1 MELKSIPAIIAV
13 AIAAALVCAVCAPA
27 AAQGAAQPTVGVVDV
42 QKAFNEYKLTS
53 SSNEEINRMVESF
66 RRELDIRA
74 SHKLLS
80 EEEIKEL
87 VELRSKSP
95 LTDADRSR
103 IDALERTSKQ
113 RDEEL
118 NALSNKS
125 DLTEQERAR
134 LKELRDLANRNDANG
149 RTLAEDYSQQVEQ
162 RKSQL
167 SDRITADLQQAIAKV
182 AQSKG
187 LATVVDKIAVL
198 YGGVDITEDVIQT
211 LNSSR

>member
-1 MELKSIPAIIAV
+1 MNSIRAISALAVVIAG
-13 AIAAALVCAVCAPA
+13 VCAACAPA
-27 AAQGAAQPTVGVVDV
+27 AAQGATQPAVGVVDV
-42 QKAFNEYKLTS
+42 QKAFNEYKVTTA
-53 SSNEEINRMVESF
+53 SNEEINRMVESF

-74 SHKLLS
+74 SHRLLT
-80 EEEIKEL
+80 EEEVKQL
-87 VELRSKSP
+87 VQLRSKSP

-103 IDALERTSKQ
+103 IDELERISKQ

-167 SDRITADLQQAIAKV
+167 SDKITADLREAIAKV

-198 YGGVDITEDVIQT
+198 YGGVDITEDVIKT
-211 LNSSR
+211 LNSG

>member
-1 MELKSIPAIIAV
+1 MNSIRAISALAVVIAV
-13 AIAAALVCAVCAPA
+13 VCATCAPA
-27 AAQGAAQPTVGVVDV
+27 AAQGATQPAVGVVDV
-42 QKAFNEYKLTS
+42 QKAFNEYKVTTA
-53 SSNEEINRMVESF
+53 SNEEINRMVESF

-74 SHKLLS
+74 SHRLLT
-80 EEEIKEL
+80 EEEVKQL
-87 VELRSKSP
+87 VQLRSKSP

-103 IDALERTSKQ
+103 IDELERISKQ

-167 SDRITADLQQAIAKV
+167 SDKITADLREAIAKV

-198 YGGVDITEDVIQT
+198 YGGVDITEDVIKT
-211 LNSSR
+211 LNSG

>member
-1 MELKSIPAIIAV
+1 MNSIRAISALAVVIAV
-13 AIAAALVCAVCAPA
+13 VCAACAPV
-27 AAQGAAQPTVGVVDV
+27 AAQGATQPAVGVVDV
-42 QKAFNEYKLTS
+42 QKAFNEYKVTTT
-53 SSNEEINRMVESF
+53 SNEEINRMVESF

-74 SHKLLS
+74 SHRLLT
-80 EEEIKEL
+80 EEEVKQL
-87 VELRSKSP
+87 VQLRSKSP

-103 IDALERTSKQ
+103 IDELERISKQ

-167 SDRITADLQQAIAKV
+167 SDKITADLKEAIAKV
-182 AQSKG
+182 AQAKG

-198 YGGVDITEDVIQT
+198 YGGVDITEDVIKT
-211 LNSSR
+211 LNSG

>member
-1 MELKSIPAIIAV
+1 MNSIRAISALAVVIAV
-13 AIAAALVCAVCAPA
+13 VCAACAPA
-27 AAQGAAQPTVGVVDV
+27 AAQGATQPAVGVVDV
-42 QKAFNEYKLTS
+42 QKAFNEYKVTTA
-53 SSNEEINRMVESF
+53 SNEEINRMVESF

-74 SHKLLS
+74 SHRLLT
-80 EEEIKEL
+80 EEEIKQL
-87 VELRSKSP
+87 VQLRSKSP

-103 IDALERTSKQ
+103 IDELERISKQ

-167 SDRITADLQQAIAKV
+167 SDKITADLREAIAKV

-198 YGGVDITEDVIQT
+198 YGGVDITEDVIKT
-211 LNSSR
+211 LNSG

>member
-1 MELKSIPAIIAV
+1 MNSIRAISALAV
-13 AIAAALVCAVCAPA
+13 VVAVVLAACAPV
-27 AAQGAAQPTVGVVDV
+27 AAQGATQPAVGVVDV
-42 QKAFNEYKLTS
+42 QKAFNEYKVTTA
-53 SSNEEINRMVESF
+53 SNEEINRMVESF

-74 SHKLLS
+74 SHRLLT
-80 EEEIKEL
+80 EEEIKQL
-87 VELRSKSP
+87 VELRAKSP

-103 IDALERTSKQ
+103 IDELERISKQ

-125 DLTEQERAR
+125 ELTEQERAR

-167 SDRITADLQQAIAKV
+167 SDKITADLKEAIAKV
-182 AQSKG
+182 AQEKG
-187 LATVVDKIAVL
+187 LATVVDKVAVL
-198 YGGVDITEDVIQT
+198 YGGVDITEDVIAT
-211 LNSSR
+211 LNSG